1 MNNPSKLLASLVY
14 PSILL
19 IETLILLSVTTARAD
34 DRLDGTWEGTEKVS
48 LANRSDCP
56 KPNYAMTMPAKLIV
70 AGALFA
76 VVEGYGPGRYTNVQK
91 SFGTLTF
98 EVPNTRRGVL
108 TISADGKTLTE
119 KGSIRRTT
127 TVTSGQ
133 RAGATS
139 GQPPQISGKTACLDE
154 ITGVF
159 HRVTMPGRN
168 Y

>member
-19 IETLILLSVTTARAD
+19 IGTLILLSVTTARAD

-48 LANRSDCP
+48 LANRTDCP
-56 KPNYAMTMPAKLIV
+56 KPNYAPTLPAKLII
-70 AGALFA
+70 AGSLFA
-76 VVEGYGPGRYTNVQK
+76 VVDGYGPGRYTGVQK

-119 KGSIRRTT
+119 KGFIRRTT

-133 RAGATS
+133 RGGATS
-139 GQPPQISGKTACLDE
+139 GQPPQVSGKTACLDD
-154 ITGVF
+154 ITGIF